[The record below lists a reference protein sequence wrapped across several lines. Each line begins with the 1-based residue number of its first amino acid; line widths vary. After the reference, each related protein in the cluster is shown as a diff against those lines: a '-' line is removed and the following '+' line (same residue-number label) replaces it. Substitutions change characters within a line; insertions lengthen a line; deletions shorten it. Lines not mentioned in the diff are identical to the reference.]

1 MRLGPRFHPPFRAAG
16 RVRFLHEPRHLAP
29 SHGSAD
35 RAKAGGRPPVSLK
48 AHCDTAT
55 PRRVHAVPG
64 GSSLTAG
71 SVGELRQRPSCP
83 RTRGSCPPARCG
95 QVRRPRIHVET
106 WGRTWTRKRRRHLG
120 GPRAGT
126 DVSCRLGSDLPRRGD
141 EEASAWISRPPARFL
156 QTSPVDGSGPCSA
169 VVTVGSAGSPRGPF
183 FLVRAA
189 GGPAD
194 PVGRVSKGASVCFA
208 RRCGVPGPAWPRLH
222 LCDFGYAQSAAVQED

>member
-16 RVRFLHEPRHLAP
+16 RVRFLHEPPSPQPRVGRPGQSRRPSACVPKGSLRHGHAP
-29 SHGSAD
+29 SCARCPRRLFPHGGV
-35 RAKAGGRPPVSLK
+35 GGR
-48 AHCDTAT
+48 AAT
-55 PRRVHAVPG
+55 EAV
-64 GSSLTAG
+64 L
-71 SVGELRQRPSCP
+71 PSN
-83 RTRGSCPPARCG
+83 
-95 QVRRPRIHVET
+95 PRIVPPSPLRPGSPTQDPRGDLGTHVDAEAAPAF
-106 WGRTWTRKRRRHLG
+106 G

-141 EEASAWISRPPARFL
+141 EEASAWISHPPARFL

-194 PVGRVSKGASVCFA
+194 PVGRASKRASVCFA
-208 RRCGVPGPAWPRLH
+208 GRCGVLGPAQPRLRF
-222 LCDFGYAQSAAVQED
+222 CGFGYAQSSAVQED